1 MGLVGCRLLILFLLI
16 LCSCN
21 DKKSLEKEN
30 EALKIDTMLQK
41 KTIDRLFKEK
51 DSLENIILLD
61 SLKNIK

>member
-1 MGLVGCRLLILFLLI
+1 MGLVDCRLLILFLLI

-21 DKKSLEKEN
+21 DKKLLKEN
-30 EALKIDTMLQK
+30 EELKIDTMLQK